1 MYKRLF
7 SLIIALF
14 VGINAVY
21 AQEANWMPDPELR
34 QAVREHLELSQE
46 AHLTIFHLQE
56 LTDLIVLSSG
66 ISSLQG
72 LEHAVNLRFLHITHS
87 LFSDL
92 TPIKNLVSLE
102 VLKLWDNEI
111 SDIKPLAN
119 LANLE
124 ELHLSG
130 NEITDISPLAEL
142 VNLRKLYLST
152 NQIEDVTSLSK
163 LINLQILDLEGNL
176 ITDIT
181 PLKDLVSLEF
191 LNINANVIN
200 ASQLLQL
207 DLPNIR
213 VCDVPR
219 LPVKDRIEDRD
230 YPSAFA
236 AWANII
242 NLPTLSESQR
252 YARHDLWFGSN
263 ELGLNFVVTDNGI
276 HLVGNLQEA
285 KRRRDALLSSNPNM
299 ILLVQIPY
307 YGAGEDYPE
316 DWVSWLRDAEGNRIQ
331 DEGWW
336 GYLLDFT
343 LPETQKWT
351 LEHVQAV
358 ARCGLFDGIFLDHWS
373 EGRRLRGY
381 RTSEEEHVARDKILQ
396 GIRDAVGED
405 FLIMVNTNRDKIPR
419 WAEYVNGTFMETL
432 PGITFGF
439 LQGAGYTRVDILEI
453 EETLV
458 WSEKNFREPRI
469 NGLEGWGLFKEPPDS
484 LQNRQWMRLFT
495 TMSLTLSDGY
505 VLYVIGSASFFHE
518 HFWYNSFLPES
529 HDTHPHVHDHDHYWY
544 DFWDADLGKPIG
556 EKGVLYRNRDG
567 LYIREYT
574 NGWAVYN
581 RSGTK
586 QQIEFSEEVSGVE
599 SGVTSTEHT
608 VPDLDGEIY
617 LKANTEMT
625 SPADVNKDRVV
636 NILDLVLIAQHLGE
650 NVPSN
655 SEVDVNGDGVVNI
668 LDLTFVAQHLGGGT
682 AAAPATISETP
693 DAAMIQAW
701 IEQVQLEN
709 DGSIAFQYAIA
720 KLQELLKSLIP
731 EKTTLL
737 PNYPNPFNPETWIPY
752 HLANPSEVTISIYS
766 VRGTLIRQLNLGHQ
780 HAGYYTDQ
788 SRAAYWDGRNEVG
801 ERVASGIYFY
811 QLQADNLS
819 FLRKMVIL
827 K

>member
-1 MYKRLF
+1 MYRRLF
-7 SLIIALF
+7 SFIVALF
-14 VGINAVY
+14 VVVNTAY
-21 AQEANWMPDPELR
+21 AQETHWMPDVNLR
-34 QAVREHLELSQE
+34 KAVRETLDMPQNTPLIPS
-46 AHLTIFHLQE
+46 HLQR
-56 LTDLIVLSSG
+56 LGSLVVLSSD
-66 ISSLQG
+66 ISNLHG
-72 LEHAVNLRFLHITHS
+72 LEHAKNLRFLHITDS
-87 LFSDL
+87 KISDL
-92 TPIKNLVSLE
+92 TPFKNLVSLE
-102 VLKLWDNEI
+102 VLKLYENQI
-111 SDIKPLAN
+111 SDIAPLAR
-119 LANLE
+119 LTNLE
-124 ELHLSG
+124 ELHLSA
-130 NEITDISPLAEL
+130 NEIRNISPLAAL

-152 NQIEDVTSLSK
+152 NQIEDVTSLSR

-181 PLKDLVSLEF
+181 PLKNLVSLEF
-191 LNINANVIN
+191 LNINANVID

-219 LPVKDRIEDRD
+219 FPVKDRIEDRE

-285 KRRRDALLSSNPNM
+285 KRRRDALLSNNPNM

-336 GYLLDFT
+336 GYFLDFT

-358 ARCGLFDGIFLDHWS
+358 AKCGLFDGIFLDHWN

-381 RTSEEEHVARDKILQ
+381 RTLAEEHLARDKILQ
-396 GIRDAVGED
+396 GIRDMVGDD

-432 PGITFGF
+432 PGIELNKF
-439 LQGAGYTRVDILEI
+439 QGAGYTRADVLEI

-469 NGLEGWGLFKEPPDS
+469 NGLEGWGLIKEVPDS
-484 LQNRQWMRLFT
+484 PRNRQWMRLFT

-505 VLYVIGSASFFHE
+505 VLYVIGSGSFFHE

-529 HDTHPHVHDHDHYWY
+529 HDKHSHVHDHDHYWY
-544 DFWDADLGKPIG
+544 DFWDADLGTPIG
-556 EKGVLYRNRDG
+556 GDETKGQLYENHDG
-567 LYIREYT
+567 LFIREFT

-581 RSGTK
+581 RSGK
-586 QQIEFSEEVSGVE
+586 EQQIEFLEAVSGVA
-599 SGVTSTEHT
+599 SGVNDKRSH
-608 VPDLDGEIY
+608 VLPDLDGEIY
-617 LKANTEMT
+617 LKSGLETPPT
-625 SPADVNKDRVV
+625 VDVNADGTINILDLVLVANGFGNAEPDLNGDGIV
-636 NILDLVLIAQHLGE
+636 NILDLVL
-650 NVPSN
+650 
-655 SEVDVNGDGVVNI
+655 
-668 LDLTFVAQHLGGGT
+668 VA
-682 AAAPATISETP
+682 
-693 DAAMIQAW
+693 
-701 IEQVQLEN
+701 N
-709 DGSIAFQYAIA
+709 AF
-720 KLQELLKSLIP
+720 E
-731 EKTTLL
+731 
-737 PNYPNPFNPETWIPY
+737 
-752 HLANPSEVTISIYS
+752 
-766 VRGTLIRQLNLGHQ
+766 
-780 HAGYYTDQ
+780 
-788 SRAAYWDGRNEVG
+788 
-801 ERVASGIYFY
+801 
-811 QLQADNLS
+811 
-819 FLRKMVIL
+819 
-827 K
+827 